1 MLPVLFKIGPLTL
14 HTYGV
19 LLAAAYLTGMWVVV
33 RSARE
38 AGADVDRVLDW
49 MFWGIV
55 GAILGAR
62 LLYVVVNLPHYA
74 AHPIEIVQVWKGGLV
89 FYGGV
94 FGGFVA
100 AMLYLLPRHLPA
112 WQWADFVAPALAL
125 GQGVG
130 RMGCLA
136 AGCCYGKPTEVAWAI
151 HFHNPAA
158 LAPLDV
164 ALHPTQFYDSLC
176 GLAIF
181 AILWLFRRH
190 KQFDGQLMLLYLFL
204 YTVARSTVELF
215 RGDQERGLFF
225 GGHLSISQLIS
236 LVLLSIAALL
246 YWHRSRT
253 AARPARAR
261 HVHAS
266 ATR

>member
-33 RSARE
+33 RSAGE
-38 AGADVDRVLDW
+38 AGADVDQVLDW

-62 LLYVVVNLPHYA
+62 LLYVVVNLHHYA

-136 AGCCYGKPTEVAWAI
+136 AGCCYGKPTGVPWAI
-151 HFHNPAA
+151 HFHNPAS

-164 ALHPTQFYDSLC
+164 GLHPTQIYDSLC
-176 GLAIF
+176 GVAIF
-181 AILWLFRRH
+181 AVLWAFRRH
-190 KQFDGQLMLLYLFL
+190 KRFDGQLMLLYLFL
-204 YTVARSTVELF
+204 YTVARTTVELF

-236 LVLLSIAALL
+236 IALLCTAALL

-253 AARPARAR
+253 ATRPGATPRA
-261 HVHAS
+261 HAS
-266 ATR
+266 AVR